1 MAYWAEK
8 SSIQHLHKRLH
19 HPCLEMKGLYLL
31 MEWVKMMPLNLGG
44 KFPPYRECV
53 LGVPE
58 KQPSRILHVRIFPK
72 YLSPTSESK
81 VALPLEKCTL
91 DFQGSG
97 NINHA

>member
-1 MAYWAEK
+1 M
-8 SSIQHLHKRLH
+8 S
-19 HPCLEMKGLYLL
+19 
-31 MEWVKMMPLNLGG
+31 
-44 KFPPYRECV
+44 RECV
-53 LGVPE
+53 LGVLE